1 MEQQQGSPLSL
12 IIMVIFFVFIFFIP
26 ALKISKKAGFDWK
39 MAVCLTIPG
48 FNVVAWLALAF
59 MDWPIHK
66 RLPKDMN
73 GIMSKT
79 KES

>member
-1 MEQQQGSPLSL
+1 MEDNHGATTRVA
-12 IIMVIFFVFIFFIP
+12 IIIDYYGDFFRFYLFYTCVKNIQ
-26 ALKISKKAGFDWK
+26 KAGFDWK

-66 RLPKDMN
+66 YLPKDVN
-73 GIMSKT
+73 RKDA
-79 KES
+79 K

>member
-12 IIMVIFFVFIFFIP
+12 IIMVIFFRFYLFYTCVKNIQ
-26 ALKISKKAGFDWK
+26 KAGFDWK

-66 RLPKDMN
+66 YLPKDVN
-73 GIMSKT
+73 RKDA
-79 KES
+79 K

>member
-12 IIMVIFFVFIFFIP
+12 IIMVIFSFLSFYTCVKNIQ
-26 ALKISKKAGFDWK
+26 KAGFDWK

-66 RLPKDMN
+66 YLPKDVN
-73 GIMSKT
+73 RKDA
-79 KES
+79 K